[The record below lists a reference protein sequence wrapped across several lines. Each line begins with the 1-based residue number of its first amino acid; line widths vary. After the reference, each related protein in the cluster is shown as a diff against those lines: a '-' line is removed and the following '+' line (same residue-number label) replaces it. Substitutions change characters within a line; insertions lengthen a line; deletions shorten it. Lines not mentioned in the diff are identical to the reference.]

1 MKIRG
6 CYTAIATPF
15 RGEKVDFDSLG
26 KLLEH
31 QVAGGVAGVVPCGTT
46 GESPTLTEREHE
58 EVIAFVVRETRG
70 RCAVVAGT
78 GSNSTAAAAAR
89 TRAALDAGATAAL
102 LVTPYYNRP
111 TQEGLFRHFEAVARA
126 APGLPIWL
134 YEIPSRTGVSL
145 DVETCARLSAVD
157 GIVAIKEASGKPE
170 RTARLRQST
179 RLEVLSGDDA
189 LTLPILAL
197 GGCGVVSV
205 VSNVAPAE
213 VSALVE
219 AALRGDRADA
229 IRRNERLADLTAAL
243 FLETNPTPVKEAL
256 RLKGLFAS
264 AEPRLPLVPVS
275 ASTRERLQ
283 RALAEL
289 G

>member
-1 MKIRG
+1 MKIGG
-6 CYTAIATPF
+6 CYTALATPF
-15 RGEKVDFDSLG
+15 RGEKVDFASLG
-26 KLLEH
+26 KLVEH

-70 RCAVVAGT
+70 RCAVIAGT
-78 GSNSTAAAAAR
+78 GSNSTAVAAAR
-89 TRAALDAGATAAL
+89 AAL

-111 TQEGLFRHFEAVARA
+111 TQEGLFRHYEAIARA
-126 APGLPIWL
+126 APGFPLWL

-157 GIVAIKEASGKPE
+157 GVVAIKEASGKPE
-170 RTARLRQST
+170 RTARLRSAT
-179 RLEVLSGDDA
+179 RLDVLSGDDA

-205 VSNVAPAE
+205 VSNVVPAE
-213 VSALVE
+213 VVALVA
-219 AALRGDRADA
+219 AALRGDRDDA
-229 IRRNERLADLTAAL
+229 MRRNERIAELTAAM
-243 FLETNPTPVKEAL
+243 FAETNPSPVKEAL
-256 RLKGLFAS
+256 ARRGLFAS
-264 AEPRLPLVPVS
+264 AEVRLPLVPVS
-275 ASTRERLQ
+275 PATRARIE